1 MSEMIK
7 VGLLGWGTVGVG
19 VTKVFQRNAALL
31 AQRSG
36 IEIELARIAD
46 LNLERDRGVKVDRKL
61 LTPRAEEI
69 IDDPA
74 IQIVVEL
81 IGGIE
86 PAKTFILKALKA
98 GKHVVTANKA
108 LLSEHWDEIMR
119 TARESSADIY
129 FEAAVGGGIPVV
141 QALNDGLAPNRIQGI
156 YGIIN
161 GTSNYILTQMK
172 KGQDFSEALKQAQA
186 KGFAEADP
194 TLDVEGGDT
203 RHKLV
208 ILASL
213 AFGKRVDTD
222 DVYVEGIT
230 HITAQDILYAREELD
245 KEIKLLGIA
254 KQNEEGKIQV
264 RVHPTLIPTQHLLAS
279 VQGVYNG
286 IYVVGDAVGSTM
298 FYGKGAGEMPTASAV
313 VSDIIFIAR
322 NIHMGVAGNVPSVY
336 YLPSPTKRKLPVEP
350 IADLLTQY
358 YLRFTVREE
367 IGVIAKIAGILSEKS
382 ISLASVIQKD
392 THREDAVPLVITTHK
407 AREKDILSALEQIDR
422 MPFVVQPTL
431 KIRMENID

>member
-1 MSEMIK
+1 MSDVVK

-19 VTKVFQRNAALL
+19 VTKVFQKNASLL
-31 AQRSG
+31 EQRSG

-46 LNLERDRGVKVDRKL
+46 LDLERDRGLKIDRKL
-61 LTPRAEEI
+61 LTNKAEDI
-69 IDDPA
+69 INDPE

-86 PAKTFILKALKA
+86 PAKTYILKALKA

-172 KGQDFSEALKQAQA
+172 KGQDFAEALKQAQA
-186 KGFAEADP
+186 KGFAEANP
-194 TLDVEGGDT
+194 SLDVEGGDT

-213 AFGKRVDTD
+213 AFGKRVDAD

-230 HITAQDILYAREELD
+230 QITPQDIVYAREEFD

-254 KQNEEGKIQV
+254 KQNEEGKIQI
-264 RVHPTLIPTQHLLAS
+264 RVHPTLISAQHLLAS

-286 IYVVGDAVGSTM
+286 IYIVGDAVGSTL

-322 NIHMGVAGNVPSVY
+322 NIHMGVAGNVPSFY

-350 IADLLTQY
+350 IAELMTQY
-358 YLRFTVREE
+358 YLRFMVREE
-367 IGVIAKIAGILSEKS
+367 IGVIAKIAGILSEKG
-382 ISLASVIQKD
+382 ISLESVIQKD
-392 THREDAVPLVITTHK
+392 THKENVVPLVITTHA
-407 AREKDILSALEQIDR
+407 AREKDVLSALEQIDQ
-422 MPFVVQPTL
+422 MPFVVQPTF